1 MSELGDA
8 IKESYDRK
16 RQQDEKEKAMEN
28 TTSKLIDDISEKT
41 KGMEDFH
48 EVREVLTDEEIVFY
62 YIVKNAELAEIYE
75 GEECIIKDILKV
87 LGAKKYSVKHSLHLL
102 DVAKEVLKSI
112 ARFEL

>member
-1 MSELGDA
+1 MDS
-8 IKESYDRK
+8 
-16 RQQDEKEKAMEN
+16 
-28 TTSKLIDDISEKT
+28 TTSKLIDISVKT

-48 EVREVLTDEEIVFY
+48 EARKVLTDEEIVFY
-62 YIVKNAELAEIYE
+62 YIAKNGELSEIYE